1 MRNPHPSTF
10 THLFLKTIKH
20 YSSFI
25 IHHSLFIIHCSLF
38 ILLALALISCNSTT
52 KPPTASLTGR
62 VVLVNDTDNPA
73 LDPAD
78 FSGISVALYPLA
90 VLDTTIVRLNQE
102 YPQIGVIINQETEF
116 NHRLLNPVKVL
127 TTAADGNFSFS
138 GITPGSY
145 NLAILKTGW
154 GYIYVPNLNL
164 AEGGNTLPVGRS
176 DVSLYPE
183 RQLPAAIETDYSFL
197 SGRTYRVADDSVI
210 MGNVTIHTGT
220 SILIESGNRLDLYGN
235 VSSSG
240 SSGYWKVSTA
250 EEMYTTTKADS
261 LPRFDSFGIK
271 SLQGLPQISRMICE
285 YANNGVATNNQPI
298 SFSNSIIRNANASA
312 LNLTSEAAE
321 IQRLLVYNNPYK
333 GITAYVKAHI
343 EKSLFVNN
351 HESCMLHQAKATVED
366 SYFYGSYLGIRSFLN
381 PQEIRHNSFDKNDVA
396 IAPSASSPAIEYND
410 FYDNQRDIEL
420 NRGGVATDPGYCN
433 PYIQRNN
440 FYGNKFY
447 IHLRGVNSVYA
458 DGYIPF
464 TGVNTNQHYPNNY
477 WKSSNLVD
485 HIFDSN
491 YPGSGV
497 AYTVNYTPRSA
508 VPVQGTGIR
517 G

>member
-1 MRNPHPSTF
+1 MNNSNQF
-10 THLFLKTIKH
+10 T
-20 YSSFI
+20 
-25 IHHSLFIIHCSLF
+25 IHHSLFTDHHSLF
-38 ILLALALISCNSTT
+38 TVHRSPFTVHCLFYIIIALAMISCNSTT
-52 KPPTASLTGR
+52 KPPAASLTGR

-127 TTAADGNFSFS
+127 TTSADGNFSFS

-145 NLAILKTGW
+145 NLAILKAGW

-164 AEGGNTLPVGRS
+164 AEGANTLPTGRS
-176 DVSLYPE
+176 DVNLYPE
-183 RQLPAAIETDYSFL
+183 RQLPGAIETDYSFL
-197 SGRTYRVADDSVI
+197 SGRTYRVADNSVI

-220 SILIESGNRLDLYGN
+220 SILIESGNRLELYGN
-235 VSSSG
+235 VISSG

-250 EEMYTTTKADS
+250 EEIYTTTKADS

-333 GITAYVKAHI
+333 GITAYCTTDISH
-343 EKSLFVNN
+343 SLLVNN
-351 HESCMLHQAKATVED
+351 KEGLMMYESTGVISN
-366 SYFYGSYLGIRSFLN
+366 SYFYGSTRAIRTFQLSPAFTN
-381 PQEIRHNSFDKNDVA
+381 NCFDRNA
-396 IAPSASSPAIEYND
+396 TALAPCASSPLIRYNNFYDNGRDVEMNRYGQYGNYLYCNPVIEYN
-410 FYDNQRDIEL
+410 NHR
-420 NRGGVATDPGYCN
+420 
-433 PYIQRNN
+433 
-440 FYGNKFY
+440 GNKFY
-447 IHLRGVNSVYA
+447 YHLVGSSSLQGDGYTPNNGVNSNQTYPYNYYIA
-458 DGYIPF
+458 QTLTYRIYDGNNPNASIVWV
-464 TGVNTNQHYPNNY
+464 VNTPNRRTN
-477 WKSSNLVD
+477 
-485 HIFDSN
+485 
-491 YPGSGV
+491 P
-497 AYTVNYTPRSA
+497 
-508 VPVQGTGIR
+508 VPNAGIQ
-517 G
+517 